1 MAGSSTPTS
10 FSHSDF
16 ADQRL
21 PKSTLFQDDKAVSA
35 SINDGLEV
43 LLRFAA
49 AMLSAGGTASQARRL
64 MDVMA
69 NQMGFTAL
77 SVSLN
82 LRSVVATARCCDER
96 VTLMRE
102 VEPPSIN
109 ASRIGALEQ
118 LARAVKSGG
127 APEEITAKL
136 AEIDAA
142 KPHYSVAS
150 IGAIISVA
158 CGAFAFLNGGG
169 ALEMMGAAVGS
180 GVGQWLRSRLSGGQ
194 LNQYGVTLVSAIAA
208 ASVYAL
214 IEAVISHFDFGLARH
229 TSGSLSSIL
238 FLLPGFPL
246 VTALLDMLQYQ
257 TLNAISRFAHAV
269 MIILSA
275 AVGFGVVSAVIGFD
289 ETLQQPL
296 ELTDSV
302 ELLLR
307 GIASFA
313 GAYAFAML
321 FNSSPRALFAV
332 GILALVANEL
342 RLGLVDAGMM
352 LAPAT
357 FFGSLAVGLAAPI
370 VHRYVYEPL
379 IAIAVPGIII
389 MMPGSYALQTV
400 ILFHEGQTLDAI
412 RAGVLAGF
420 AVFAIGIGLAVA
432 RFLNRQLG
440 VSD

>member
-1 MAGSSTPTS
+1 
-10 FSHSDF
+10 
-16 ADQRL
+16 
-21 PKSTLFQDDKAVSA
+21 
-35 SINDGLEV
+35 
-43 LLRFAA
+43 
-49 AMLSAGGTASQARRL
+49 
-64 MDVMA
+64 
-69 NQMGFTAL
+69 
-77 SVSLN
+77 
-82 LRSVVATARCCDER
+82 
-96 VTLMRE
+96 
-102 VEPPSIN
+102 
-109 ASRIGALEQ
+109 
-118 LARAVKSGG
+118 
-127 APEEITAKL
+127 
-136 AEIDAA
+136 
-142 KPHYSVAS
+142 
-150 IGAIISVA
+150 
-158 CGAFAFLNGGG
+158 
-169 ALEMMGAAVGS
+169 VGS